1 MVKMFKRVYL
11 MVVDSLGIGGAND
24 AERFGDSGSNTL
36 GALRK
41 SEFLSIPNLVKLGL
55 YNIDGVLGGVETPI
69 ASYAR
74 LKEKS
79 NGKDTTIGH
88 WEIAGIVSNEPLPTY
103 PNGFPREIIDEFEKQ
118 IGVKTLCNKPY
129 SGTEVIK
136 DYGAEHIKTGYPIV
150 YTSQDSVF
158 QIACHDSVTSVE
170 TLYKYSEIARKLLV
184 GKHAVGRVI
193 ARPFTGEYPF
203 IRTGYRKDYSL
214 LPPKKTMLSDILD
227 SGLKVISLGKISD
240 IFSGQ
245 GISKSYKT
253 KSNAEGYRKSMQLL
267 DEDFSGL
274 CFINYVDFDSVYGH
288 RNDTHGYA
296 KELTAFDEFLGK
308 FISAMNS
315 DDLLLITADHGC
327 DPSTPS
333 TDHSREDVPLIIYN
347 KNLKPKNFG
356 TVIGFD
362 AIASTVLSALNV
374 NKTYGD
380 DLLKKL

>member
-11 MVVDSLGIGGAND
+11 MVIDSLGIGGALD

-184 GKHAVGRVI
+184 GKNAVGRVI

-240 IFSGQ
+240 IFSGV
-245 GISKSYKT
+245 GISKGYKT

-288 RNDTHGYA
+288 RNDTDGYA
-296 KELTAFDEFLGK
+296 KELTVFDEFLGK
-308 FISAMNS
+308 FISAMDS

-347 KNLKPKNFG
+347 KNLKPKNLG

>member
-1 MVKMFKRVYL
+1 MFKRVYL

-24 AERFGDSGSNTL
+24 AERFGDGGSNTL
-36 GALRK
+36 GAIRK
-41 SEFLSIPNLVKLGL
+41 SEFLSIPNLVKLGI
-55 YNIDGVLGGVETPI
+55 YNIDGVLGGIETPI

-103 PNGFPREIIDEFEKQ
+103 PSGFPSEIIDEFERE

-136 DYGAEHIKTGYPIV
+136 DYGAEHIRTGYPIV

-170 TLYKYSEIARKLLV
+170 TLYKYSEIARKLLT
-184 GKHAVGRVI
+184 GKNAVGRVI

-214 LPPKKTMLSDILD
+214 LPPKKTMLCDILD

-240 IFSGQ
+240 IFSGE

-288 RNDTHGYA
+288 RNDTNGYA
-296 KELTAFDEFLGK
+296 KELTVFDEFLGK
-308 FISAMNS
+308 FISAMDS
-315 DDLLLITADHGC
+315 G
-327 DPSTPS
+327 
-333 TDHSREDVPLIIYN
+333 RYR
-347 KNLKPKNFG
+347 
-356 TVIGFD
+356 
-362 AIASTVLSALNV
+362 
-374 NKTYGD
+374 
-380 DLLKKL
+380 

>member
-24 AERFGDSGSNTL
+24 AERFGDGGSNTL
-36 GALRK
+36 GAIRK

-55 YNIDGVLGGVETPI
+55 YNIDGVLGGIETPI

-103 PNGFPREIIDEFEKQ
+103 PSGFPREIIDEFERE

-136 DYGAEHIKTGYPIV
+136 DYGAEHIRTGYPIV

-170 TLYKYSEIARKLLV
+170 TLYKYSEIARKLLT

-214 LPPKKTMLSDILD
+214 LPPKKTMLCDILD

-240 IFSGQ
+240 IFSGE

-296 KELTAFDEFLGK
+296 KELTVFDEFLGK
-308 FISAMNS
+308 FISAMDS

-347 KNLKPKNFG
+347 KNLKPKNLG

-362 AIASTVLSALNV
+362 SIASTVLSALNV
-374 NKTYGD
+374 NKTYGE
-380 DLLKKL
+380 DLLKKI

>member
-158 QIACHDSVTSVE
+158 QIACHDSVTSIE

-184 GKHAVGRVI
+184 GKNAVGRVI

-240 IFSGQ
+240 IFSGV
-245 GISKSYKT
+245 GISKGYKT

-288 RNDTHGYA
+288 RNDTDGYA
-296 KELTAFDEFLGK
+296 KELTVFDEFLGK
-308 FISAMNS
+308 FISAMDS

-347 KNLKPKNFG
+347 KNLKPKNLG

>member
-1 MVKMFKRVYL
+1 

-88 WEIAGIVSNEPLPTY
+88 WEIAGIVSYEPLPTY

-136 DYGAEHIKTGYPIV
+136 DYGAEHIRTGYPIV

-240 IFSGQ
+240 IFSGV
-245 GISKSYKT
+245 GISKGYKT

-288 RNDTHGYA
+288 RNDTNGYA
-296 KELTAFDEFLGK
+296 KELTVFDEFLGK
-308 FISAMNS
+308 FISAMDS

-327 DPSTPS
+327 DPATPS
-333 TDHSREDVPLIIYN
+333 TDHSREYTPMLAYGKKLKQNV
-347 KNLKPKNFG
+347 NLG
-356 TVIGFD
+356 TRESFADIG
-362 AIASTVLSALNV
+362 ATVLDWFGIPSD
-374 NKTYGD
+374 GISGSSF
-380 DLLKKL
+380 LKEIIHD

>member
-1 MVKMFKRVYL
+1 MFKRVYL
-11 MVVDSLGIGGAND
+11 MVIDSLGIGGASD
-24 AERFGDSGSNTL
+24 AKSFGDEGSDTL
-36 GALRK
+36 SAIRK
-41 SEFLSIPNLVKLGL
+41 SDKLSVPNLKKLGL
-55 YNIDGVLGGVETPI
+55 FNIDGITGGVDKPI

-103 PNGFPREIIDEFEKQ
+103 PSGFPSEIIDEFERL

-184 GKHAVGRVI
+184 GKNAVGRVI

-214 LPPKKTMLSDILD
+214 LPPKKTMLDDIVE

-245 GISKSYKT
+245 GILKSYKT

-308 FISAMNS
+308 FISAMDS

-347 KNLKPKNFG
+347 KNLKPKNLG

-374 NKTYGD
+374 NKTYGE
-380 DLLKKL
+380 DLLKKI

>member
-240 IFSGQ
+240 IFSGA
-245 GISKSYKT
+245 GISKGYKT

-288 RNDTHGYA
+288 RNDTDGYA
-296 KELTAFDEFLGK
+296 KELTVFDEFLGK
-308 FISAMNS
+308 FISAMDS

-347 KNLKPKNFG
+347 KNLKPKNLG